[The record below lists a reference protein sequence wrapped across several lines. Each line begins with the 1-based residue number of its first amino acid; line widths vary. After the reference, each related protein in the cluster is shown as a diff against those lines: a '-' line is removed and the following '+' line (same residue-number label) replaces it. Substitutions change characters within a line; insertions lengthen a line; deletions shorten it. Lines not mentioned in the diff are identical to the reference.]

1 MSPVPSVS
9 AIHPEWHL
17 ASLLPQQPHLEE
29 EGIDL
34 VDAEVGGHEILFHQA
49 FDG

>member
-1 MSPVPSVS
+1 MSPVPSAS
-9 AIHPEWHL
+9 AIHFEWHL

-29 EGIDL
+29 EVIDL
-34 VDAEVGGHEILFHQA
+34 VDAEVGGHEILFQQA